1 MTVYRMPS
9 DRPYQRH
16 FRIFSWTA
24 ITIMLA
30 TTVFAIYE
38 PTDVSR
44 STNIALALL
53 MAAIVIVAIF
63 YGMVAASKDAFWK
76 RAQTYRWELT
86 DDKIVEDTGCKAVE
100 IYLNQIAKL
109 RESNGFL
116 FIRGSDR
123 GSGIIIPHG
132 VDGYDEIRAQLTA
145 RFPLTPVP
153 KSKFEPVVAMLPF
166 VVFAALFALVA
177 VSHEPAVVIA
187 SGLALVLLWPAWA
200 GYALRP
206 FWRAHSVRTRLL
218 ISFALSWL
226 ILIWVVFRA
235 VRAVI

>member
-1 MTVYRMPS
+1 MPS
-9 DRPYQRH
+9 ERPYQRY
-16 FRIFSWTA
+16 FRIFSWSA
-24 ITIMLA
+24 ITILLA
-30 TTVFAIYE
+30 TTAFAFWE

-44 STNIALALL
+44 STNIALAVL
-53 MAAIVIVAIF
+53 MAAIVIVAVF
-63 YGMVAASKDAFWK
+63 YGMVVASKDAFWK

-86 DDKIVEDTGCKAVE
+86 DDKIVEDTNGKRIE
-100 IYLNQIAKL
+100 IYLSQIAKL

-116 FIRGSDR
+116 FIRGSES
-123 GSGIIIPHG
+123 GSGIIIPHS
-132 VDGYDEIRAQLTA
+132 VDGYDEIRAELTA

-153 KSKFEPVVAMLPF
+153 KSKFEPFLAMLPF
-166 VVFAALFALVA
+166 VIFATLFALVA
-177 VSHEPAVVIA
+177 VSHVPAVVIA

-206 FWRAHSVRTRLL
+206 FWHAKSVRTRLV
-218 ISFALSWL
+218 ISFILSWL